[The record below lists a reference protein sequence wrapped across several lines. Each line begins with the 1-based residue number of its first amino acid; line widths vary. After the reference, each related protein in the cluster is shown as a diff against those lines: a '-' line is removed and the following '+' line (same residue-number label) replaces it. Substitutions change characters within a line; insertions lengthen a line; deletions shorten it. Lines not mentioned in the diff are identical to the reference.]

1 MALCIFII
9 LIITIITYFDVDT
22 TTIRYCKEIVV
33 VYYLLLLL
41 GDGWSGV
48 VMFVRVD
55 KEDQSAQKEEK
66 AEDLAAA
73 LFRPSRPRANSVA
86 CIAEPQKLHVKNDN
100 RADEAQINSTVSLLL
115 TMNYDLSEKAAS
127 EAAMVSHADVNLA
140 QHVIFFLII

>member
-1 MALCIFII
+1 MYCTPLKPDR
-9 LIITIITYFDVDT
+9 LIPVD
-22 TTIRYCKEIVV
+22 
-33 VYYLLLLL
+33 LL
-41 GDGWSGV
+41 GEIDHPTLTDNDNDNDNHRFNDL
-48 VMFVRVD
+48 FVWVD

-66 AEDLAAA
+66 AKDLAAA

-115 TMNYDLSEKAAS
+115 TMNYDLSEEAAS